1 MFSGY
6 ERALLALSERWLYAE
21 PQSRAERC
29 HSRHSAR
36 LRCSGLFAF
45 ARQQRQCAAT
55 VNRHSSAH
63 TADPRTAYPALPTL
77 SLPNLTGEALR
88 RCSRAFTF
96 AVRIAAQT
104 FSAWVLLPGFGPVVP
119 YPYPE
124 VRAHRATRQRH
135 VQGVCVSACGAAFVH
150 SGWVRVPE
158 APRLP
163 RSQEPPAAVQRCPC
177 SGTSAPGP
185 GRLSL
190 PVKASWP
197 RGPRAGRRGVPG
209 GTARPRGVP
218 LRSAPPA
225 PLLPRADLDG
235 LPVVDFHHVKIKTV
249 NSFPGRYKRA
259 PLRVEVA
266 ADVH

>member
-45 ARQQRQCAAT
+45 ARQQRQCAVT

-63 TADPRTAYPALPTL
+63 TADPRTAYPALPTR

-119 YPYPE
+119 YPYQRC
-124 VRAHRATRQRH
+124 VRTEPHAKGMYR
-135 VQGVCVSACGAAFVH
+135 VCACLHA
-150 SGWVRVPE
+150 
-158 APRLP
+158 APRSCIPDGSVSRKPPGSPSP
-163 RSQEPPAAVQRCPC
+163 RSLRRPC
-177 SGTSAPGP
+177 SAARAPGL
-185 GRLSL
+185 RL
-190 PVKASWP
+190 PA
-197 RGPRAGRRGVPG
+197 RGGSRCR
-209 GTARPRGVP
+209 
-218 LRSAPPA
+218 
-225 PLLPRADLDG
+225 
-235 LPVVDFHHVKIKTV
+235 
-249 NSFPGRYKRA
+249 
-259 PLRVEVA
+259 
-266 ADVH
+266 